1 MARSKLAKLS
11 GKRDLTLQQGLAS
24 LRERKWRSAFSRL
37 ARADDAAPLTG
48 DELEALAI
56 AAHLSGNESRALE
69 LLARIHQA
77 HLDTGNVRRAARFA
91 FWLGFI
97 ALNEGQYAQSNGWL
111 ARAGRLLEDQQ
122 ACPEHG
128 YLLIPSGIRAARSG

>member
-1 MARSKLAKLS
+1 MSRQKLAKIS
-11 GKRDLTLQQGLAS
+11 GKRSFALKRGLAS
-24 LRERKWRSAFSRL
+24 LRENRWRSAFQQL
-37 ARADDAAPLTG
+37 TVADKAHALSG

-77 HLDTGNVRRAARFA
+77 HLDAGNIRRAARFA

-97 ALNEGQYAQSNGWL
+97 ALNEGQLAQSAGWPGP
-111 ARAGRLLEDQQ
+111 A
-122 ACPEHG
+122 ACWK
-128 YLLIPSGIRAARSG
+128 IRKIVPSTDIC